1 MGADLGSDWAPK
13 KPFVPVRT
21 IGKYISLYSAILCM
35 ATKASKNKEKKV
47 RGIWVDT
54 ELAGT
59 PLECS
64 NGYGFDGDYCTTENG
79 TPIQDY

>member
-1 MGADLGSDWAPK
+1 
-13 KPFVPVRT
+13 
-21 IGKYISLYSAILCM
+21 M